1 MSKLSA
7 QGLQILR
14 RNETRLFSPLEALW
28 ATLRLGYVSIE
39 EYRELRSGKHNAAFV
54 VETVQQLS
62 ILALLAE
69 GYDVWAESDLDY
81 YKRFF
86 NGSSEDGIVFYS
98 MYAEKYM
105 SSEDYDQVRRLWDT
119 ASRKTWENV
128 RQMFAGFVL
137 LAEGYEA

>member
-14 RNETRLFSPLEALW
+14 RNGLFSPLEVLW
-28 ATLRLGYVSIE
+28 TLARMGYISME
-39 EYRELRSGKHNAAFV
+39 EWRELRSVRHGASLT
-54 VETVQQLS
+54 VEAVQQLS

-86 NGSSEDGIVFYS
+86 NGSGEDGIVFYS
-98 MYAEKYM
+98 LYAEKYM
-105 SSEDYDQVRRLWDT
+105 SSEDYDQVHRLWDT
-119 ASRKTWENV
+119 ASRETWENV

-137 LAEGYEA
+137 LAEGYDV